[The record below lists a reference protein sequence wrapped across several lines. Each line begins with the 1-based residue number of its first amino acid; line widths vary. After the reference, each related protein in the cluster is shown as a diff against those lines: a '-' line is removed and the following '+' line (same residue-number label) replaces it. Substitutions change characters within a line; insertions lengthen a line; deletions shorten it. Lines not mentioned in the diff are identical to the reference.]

1 MELEGFISSTVIL
14 LIAASVMVVLS
25 RHLGLGSIAGLLVAG
40 MIVGPN
46 TPGPYI
52 TTHVEELRSFTE
64 LGVVLLLF
72 VIGLEI
78 RPSRLWALRREV
90 FGLGS
95 LQIILTASAI
105 AGYALLNHL
114 PWKASLVI
122 GLTMAVSSTALV
134 MQLLQDRGEIA
145 SPHGGAAFG
154 VLLMQDLA
162 IVPMLAVIPVLAGS
176 GASSVSML
184 GWKKFGIVAGVLLLI
199 WGFGRYVVPFALERL
214 ARQRNREGF
223 VMVVMLAVSLAVWAM
238 HQASLSFALG
248 AFVMGMLL
256 SGSRYSLQIG
266 AYIEPY
272 KGLLISLFFVAVGMS
287 IDPGSIAASPFLFIQ
302 HAVIVTLIKI
312 AIVFVLCLLFGMG
325 RNLAI
330 SVSFLLAQGGEFG
343 FVLLSSARALA
354 VIDNSTFV
362 IGVGVISV
370 GMLFTPLMAKLGY
383 YLAERF
389 PLKKVTEEAI
399 PFLDKAEGTK
409 GRIILGGYG
418 RVGHV
423 VAVLL
428 HGSQVPFIAF
438 DNDPVRVAK
447 GKEDGF
453 PVYYGDIADPNLL
466 AAAHTEQASLVVLTT
481 GQEHTTLE
489 AVSHVRNNYPGI
501 PVIARARDLETSGRL
516 LQAGA
521 TLAQP
526 ETLESSLRLAA
537 DTLRMV
543 GVPVDNI
550 DLLLSGVR
558 RCDYESVCSPE
569 EGGNKLPR
577 EHEKASHYPTIEK

>member
-1 MELEGFISSTVIL
+1 MELEGFVSSAVII
-14 LIAASVMVVLS
+14 LIAASVMVVLFK
-25 RHLGLGSIAGLLVAG
+25 HLGLGSIAGLLVAG
-40 MIVGPN
+40 MIVGPY

-52 TTHVEELRSFTE
+52 TAHVEGLRSFTE

-72 VIGLEI
+72 VVGLEI
-78 RPSRLWALRREV
+78 RPLRLWALRREV

-105 AGYALLNHL
+105 IGYALLNHW

-122 GLTMAVSSTALV
+122 GLSMAVSSTALV
-134 MQLLQDRGEIA
+134 MQMLQDRGEIA
-145 SPHGGAAFG
+145 SPHGSAAFG

-162 IVPMLAVIPVLAGS
+162 IVPMLALIPVLAGS
-176 GASSVSML
+176 GAFSVSMP
-184 GWKKFGIVAGVLLLI
+184 GWKKFGVILGLLLLV
-199 WGFGRYVVPFALERL
+199 WGFGRHIVPFALERL
-214 ARQRNREGF
+214 ARQKNREGF
-223 VMVVMLAVSLAVWAM
+223 LMVAMLAVFLAAWAM

-248 AFVMGMLL
+248 AFLMGMLL
-256 SGSRYSLQIG
+256 SSSRYSLQIG

-287 IDPGSIAASPFLFIQ
+287 IDLRSIATNPLIFVQYAV
-302 HAVIVTLIKI
+302 AVILIKI
-312 AIVFVLCLLFGMG
+312 AIIFVLCLLFGMG
-325 RNLAI
+325 RSLAI

-362 IGVGVISV
+362 MGIGVISI
-370 GMLFTPLMAKLGY
+370 GMLFTPLMTKLGY

-389 PLKKVTEEAI
+389 PAKKEGEEAV
-399 PFLDKAEGTK
+399 PFLDKGGEPK
-409 GRIILGGYG
+409 GRVILGGYG

-428 HGSQVPFIAF
+428 HGSGVPFIAF
-438 DNDPVRVAK
+438 DNDPARVAR

-453 PVYYGDIADPNLL
+453 PVYYGDIANPELMV
-466 AAAHTEQASLVVLTT
+466 AAHAEQAALVVLTI
-481 GQEHTTLE
+481 GQEHTTLQ

-501 PVIARARDLETSGRL
+501 PVIARARDLEASGRL

-521 TLAQP
+521 TLAPP
-526 ETLESSLRLAA
+526 EALESSLRLAA

-558 RCDYESVCSPE
+558 RCDYEPVCSRE
-569 EGGNKLPR
+569 ENGGQTAPR
-577 EHEKASHYPTIEK
+577 T